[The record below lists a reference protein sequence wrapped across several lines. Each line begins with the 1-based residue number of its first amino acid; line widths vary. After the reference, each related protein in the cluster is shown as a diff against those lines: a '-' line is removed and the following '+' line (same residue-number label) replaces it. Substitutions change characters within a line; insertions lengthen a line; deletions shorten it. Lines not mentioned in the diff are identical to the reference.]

1 MAPDAV
7 FHALTTQ
14 KIELVLTAHPTE
26 VNRRTYLNKHKK
38 VRDVDG
44 DVWLC
49 CWIDWCLP
57 DSRVDADGNVWLCRA
72 DWSTLAGP
80 SD

>member
-1 MAPDAV
+1 MQVTPDAV

-38 VRDVDG
+38 A
-44 DVWLC
+44 
-49 CWIDWCLP
+49 
-57 DSRVDADGNVWLCRA
+57 RVHVICKILMAMGLV
-72 DWSTLAGP
+72 G
-80 SD
+80 

>member
-1 MAPDAV
+1 MQVAPDAI

-38 VRDVDG
+38 VRPTIAMCGG
-44 DVWLC
+44 DLFA
-49 CWIDWCLP
+49 DL
-57 DSRVDADGNVWLCRA
+57 DRVDWALPYFD
-72 DWSTLAGP
+72 
-80 SD
+80 

>member
-38 VRDVDG
+38 VG
-44 DVWLC
+44 
-49 CWIDWCLP
+49 
-57 DSRVDADGNVWLCRA
+57 GCRCA
-72 DWSTLAGP
+72 EMSVCVCVCQ
-80 SD
+80 

>member
-38 VRDVDG
+38 VGGYRCVC
-44 DVWLC
+44 VC
-49 CWIDWCLP
+49 K
-57 DSRVDADGNVWLCRA
+57 
-72 DWSTLAGP
+72 
-80 SD
+80 